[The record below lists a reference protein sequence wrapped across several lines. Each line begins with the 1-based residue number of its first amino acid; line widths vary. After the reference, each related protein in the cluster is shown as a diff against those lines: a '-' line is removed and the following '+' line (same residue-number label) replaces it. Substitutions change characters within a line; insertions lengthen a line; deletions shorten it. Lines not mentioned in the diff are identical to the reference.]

1 MERLAGGHKLASF
14 LSRKSVSSSL
24 NPTASAFCLCNYVC
38 ILFSFCCF
46 VLIIEWIFPRASY
59 EAQRQRKAG
68 REKKGKTDDDGKADQ
83 LTSSSSSLSI
93 CLPIY
98 LANLSLSMF
107 LSFYLSAYLSIY
119 LANLSLCLSV
129 SSPVA
134 SPSARVFVFCT
145 YSNFFLPGFFSR
157 LTVSRTHGI

>member
-59 EAQRQRKAG
+59 EAERQRKAG

-93 CLPIY
+93 CLP
-98 LANLSLSMF
+98 
-107 LSFYLSAYLSIY
+107 IY